1 MKQAI
6 QKGILRT
13 LLVALW
19 VGTCGR
25 AQVWGQS
32 SSTNN
37 SFNETKKSV
46 KIVHNPS
53 KWADENDEKKEWVEN
68 HPNGKLNNKLQ
79 ATFVYADTIYM
90 KKGKSITLT
99 LPDILPEKKGE
110 KTQMHINATTYQR
123 WYNYYTDGT
132 FATKKEGRP
141 HLLTRTPNNS
151 SYVNQQARQP
161 YLLQNG
167 YLGSPFTGKGNGW
180 NNVERTIFEMDF
192 YYPTDEEY
200 KKWDLNGQSINNNN
214 LYLVAVDVSNYTDGS
229 VNSNLNGLSEFT
241 EPTLS
246 HRVIFTI
253 FGVDDN
259 QTDPSEYEKTM
270 SSETFQGGNAD
281 NLDTKKY
288 WEEYDITYPLYHFSG
303 NTHELVALTKAANA
317 YAVPNGAD
325 NDETPLTVTLINGT
339 DSKISLAENDE
350 SKTTTT
356 VSGSSRI
363 FHLYYYGEKDMGSS
377 TSWIRSAGKDGC
389 TATLLVT
396 KTVNSKTYNLARYN
410 LTFEKSTIQLTQS
423 QLKILDEKQ
432 LPNTG
437 IDWSGWKELG
447 FRTPKYLDEHYEL
460 QNRISFDTPG
470 DTKTYIDKPSG
481 SWENSSY
488 GFFDGTDGRVSVD
501 NRPQWGYFAI
511 TNSYVENSRA
521 PSGDIAN
528 YGRDENTHHM
538 YIDASDHPGVIAR
551 LPFVADLCPGS
562 EILVSAMVLSV
573 ATGASNDGAMLFT
586 VMGVDANGGYTPI
599 HRYQTGQIYSRIS
612 TQNLPGADREWKQVF
627 FSFINHNLGY
637 KSYVLQI
644 ENNSASTAGGDMC
657 LDEIRVYSS
666 RPRVDANT
674 LRPICDPQSDR
685 RVQLFFPWGS
695 LVNNETEGT
704 EGIHD
709 LALCV
714 IDSLTYRKAR
724 IEGKEHVEA
733 LEESWVDLYP
743 NNNGKKICK
752 LTYNKEFSSND
763 VYDKD
768 NSNAIEGTD
777 GKISLHRM
785 ESPQKGM
792 AINLRGKF
800 VANRGYKI
808 LVTQSGGVGD
818 ISANSFPDPDNSECN
833 IIGEFALESQN
844 QIELNA
850 ELYGNADLCENQTY
864 NFKVRMR
871 AYNDKTGAFIGQ
883 VGDEDV
889 VFYDWFL
896 GPEEEFL
903 KENSN
908 YGNVSLKVALEKLR
922 AEYPTVD
929 NKMEEVKATGSFTDD
944 MLKLIKSYLMN
955 SSGNGQ
961 TKEGPKLILYQFSMD
976 LPISNPLNLV
986 VVPIKDDKIDS
997 KFPSGSLCWN
1007 YFPRTIVPVGKAPSV
1022 FVGFGDVKYPEYYK
1036 QVVRLG
1042 LKQIKATDNQPQRIK
1057 IPLRQTKPITG
1068 NGTMLIATDGK
1079 EGRPDNHL
1087 YLIDTNDPAY
1097 RKLFDGT
1104 SNDEYSY
1111 PIGTVEQLEASQ
1123 EKDKNYESYMYISF
1137 DLKGKL
1143 LQGERSDFRFTP
1155 HEGFHYVVAFHF
1167 MEKDQDTQFCSG
1179 REVLW
1184 LKVVPEYMR
1193 WTGNGQAETLKGDW
1207 SNRGN
1212 WARASRNEMNL
1223 NNATDVEYETYN
1235 SSTNGYAP
1243 MDFTNIILPRG
1254 KAISLLEPEYDD
1266 NLLIDP
1272 KSEHKILKLRSD
1284 ASTNGYRD
1292 MEFDLAVRTAPGS
1305 HQDYQYDCR
1314 TYYIH
1319 EVNQVHFEPSA
1330 EMLHAERLNYE
1341 KVWVD
1346 YELEKGRWYT
1356 LASPFLEGTMYAGD
1370 WYTDRNTAREGE
1382 IYFYDTFKS
1391 GLFPVFNEN
1400 ANSRI
1405 NPTVYQRNRSMDNT
1419 IYLDG
1424 EDKQQTAFIS
1434 GQWSSL
1440 YNDVTVSYDTTQWV
1454 EANMTKN
1461 SWFGFSVKVLDFTN
1475 NEGNRAL
1482 FRFPKADKN
1491 FTYYTY
1497 NKDGTLVSTGKS
1509 VGVSR
1514 AEATKL
1520 KVGEVAEVDK
1530 KTIDLRGSGFARYH
1544 LISNPFMAHLD
1555 MIKFFKENNAGLE
1568 SKYWLVTADNQD
1580 VAIENAK
1587 EEGWTL
1593 VEGTSAKIAPLQ
1605 SFFVKARGDYLATTV
1620 TFTSDMQ
1627 TLGETVLT
1635 KAEENPFT
1643 RAIPQIRITATEG
1656 GRESHAVIV
1665 YDGEALSSFVDS
1677 EDAELFLDS
1686 NLDQVPMVYTVAGTQ
1701 AVSINRTS
1709 DMSDLPLGIF
1719 SRSKGKLSLTFEG
1732 LDNFAEVSLYDARDR
1747 QERPL
1752 HEGSMVVVDSD
1763 SHGRYFLRVGEATA
1777 NEPLEDVDG
1786 GIRIFSAARGKV
1798 VVTSSSV
1805 PLRAVS
1811 LFGIDGKPVRLL
1823 TNLSSMSE
1831 VIELPEGL
1839 YVIHART
1846 DRSEKSEKV
1855 IIY

>member
-32 SSTNN
+32 SSANN
-37 SFNETKKSV
+37 SFNVTKSNV
-46 KIVHNPS
+46 TIVHKAS

-68 HPNGKLNNKLQ
+68 HPNGTLNKNLQ

-110 KTQMHINATTYQR
+110 KIQMHINATTYQR

-132 FATKKEGRP
+132 FATKSEGRP
-141 HLLTRTPNNS
+141 HLLTRTPNNP
-151 SYVNQQARQP
+151 SYVNQQAGQP

-167 YLGSPFTGKGNGW
+167 YLGSPFTGKGGGW
-180 NNVERTIFEMDF
+180 NNVGKTILEMDF

-200 KKWDLNGQSINNNN
+200 KSWNLNGQSINDNN

-229 VNSNLNGLSEFT
+229 VNNNLNGLSEFT

-303 NTHELVALTKAANA
+303 STHELVALTKAANA

-325 NDETPLTVTLINGT
+325 NDKTPLTVTLINGT
-339 DSKISLAENDE
+339 DSKISLAENDG

-363 FHLYYYGEKDMGSS
+363 FHLYYYGETGMGSS

-396 KTVNSKTYNLARYN
+396 KTVKGKTYNLARYN
-410 LTFEKSTIQLTQS
+410 LTFEKSAIQLTQN

-460 QNRISFDTPG
+460 QNRISFDTP
-470 DTKTYIDKPSG
+470 DNTDKYISNPSG

-488 GFFDGTDGRVSVD
+488 GFFDGTSERVSVD

-511 TNSYVENSRA
+511 TNSYVEDSRA

-528 YGRDENTHHM
+528 YGRDGNTHHM

-551 LPFVADLCPGS
+551 LPFEANLCPGS

-573 ATGASNDGAMLFT
+573 ATNSSNDGAMLFT
-586 VMGVDANGGYTPI
+586 VMGVDEKGGYTPI
-599 HRYQTGQIYSRIS
+599 HRYQTGQIYSRFS
-612 TQNLPGADREWKQVF
+612 AQNLPGANKEWKQVF
-627 FSFINHNLGY
+627 FSFINHNTNY
-637 KSYVLQI
+637 NSYVLQI

-695 LVNNETEGT
+695 LVNSGDEGT
-704 EGIHD
+704 GETKD

-714 IDSLTYRKAR
+714 IDTLTYRKAKN
-724 IEGKEHVEA
+724 EGKGYDEA
-733 LEESWVDLYP
+733 IKASWVDLYP
-743 NNNGKKICK
+743 NEGNTGKYICQ
-752 LTYNKEFSSND
+752 LTYNEAFSSND
-763 VYDKD
+763 VYDKES
-768 NSNAIEGTD
+768 SNAVEVN
-777 GKISLHRM
+777 GKIALHRM

-800 VANRGYKI
+800 IANRGYKI
-808 LVTQSGGVGD
+808 LVTQSGGTDD
-818 ISANSFPDPDNSECN
+818 ITENSFPDPDKPDCN

-850 ELYGNADLCENQTY
+850 ELYGDVDLCENQTY

-871 AYNDKTGAFIGQ
+871 AYDDKTGAFIGQ
-883 VGDEDV
+883 VSDEDV

-903 KENSN
+903 KENTT
-908 YGNVSLKVALEKLR
+908 YRVSLKEALEKLR

-929 NKMEEVKATGSFTDD
+929 NKMEEVKATESFTEN
-944 MLKLIKSYLMN
+944 MLNLIKSYLMN

-961 TKEGPKLILYQFSMD
+961 TKEGSKLILYQFSMD

-1042 LKQIKATDNQPQRIK
+1042 LKQIKETDNHAQKIK
-1057 IPLRQTKPITG
+1057 IPLRQTKPITAAAG
-1068 NGTMLIATDGK
+1068 LIATDGK

-1123 EKDKNYESYMYISF
+1123 EKDEKYESYMYISF

-1167 MEKDQDTQFCSG
+1167 MEKDQDTQHCPG

-1243 MDFTNIILPRG
+1243 MDFTNIILPKG
-1254 KAISLLEPEYDD
+1254 KAISLLKPEYDD
-1266 NLLIDP
+1266 NLLINKD
-1272 KSEHKILKLRSD
+1272 SEHRILKLRSD

-1292 MEFDLAVRTAPGS
+1292 MEFDLAVRTAPEVNQG
-1305 HQDYQYDCR
+1305 YQYDCR

-1330 EMLHAERLNYE
+1330 EMLHAERL
-1341 KVWVD
+1341 D
-1346 YELEKGRWYT
+1346 YK
-1356 LASPFLEGTMYAGD
+1356 
-1370 WYTDRNTAREGE
+1370 
-1382 IYFYDTFKS
+1382 
-1391 GLFPVFNEN
+1391 
-1400 ANSRI
+1400 
-1405 NPTVYQRNRSMDNT
+1405 
-1419 IYLDG
+1419 
-1424 EDKQQTAFIS
+1424 
-1434 GQWSSL
+1434 
-1440 YNDVTVSYDTTQWV
+1440 
-1454 EANMTKN
+1454 
-1461 SWFGFSVKVLDFTN
+1461 
-1475 NEGNRAL
+1475 
-1482 FRFPKADKN
+1482 
-1491 FTYYTY
+1491 
-1497 NKDGTLVSTGKS
+1497 
-1509 VGVSR
+1509 
-1514 AEATKL
+1514 
-1520 KVGEVAEVDK
+1520 
-1530 KTIDLRGSGFARYH
+1530 
-1544 LISNPFMAHLD
+1544 
-1555 MIKFFKENNAGLE
+1555 
-1568 SKYWLVTADNQD
+1568 
-1580 VAIENAK
+1580 
-1587 EEGWTL
+1587 
-1593 VEGTSAKIAPLQ
+1593 
-1605 SFFVKARGDYLATTV
+1605 
-1620 TFTSDMQ
+1620 
-1627 TLGETVLT
+1627 
-1635 KAEENPFT
+1635 
-1643 RAIPQIRITATEG
+1643 
-1656 GRESHAVIV
+1656 
-1665 YDGEALSSFVDS
+1665 
-1677 EDAELFLDS
+1677 
-1686 NLDQVPMVYTVAGTQ
+1686 
-1701 AVSINRTS
+1701 
-1709 DMSDLPLGIF
+1709 
-1719 SRSKGKLSLTFEG
+1719 
-1732 LDNFAEVSLYDARDR
+1732 
-1747 QERPL
+1747 
-1752 HEGSMVVVDSD
+1752 
-1763 SHGRYFLRVGEATA
+1763 
-1777 NEPLEDVDG
+1777 
-1786 GIRIFSAARGKV
+1786 
-1798 VVTSSSV
+1798 
-1805 PLRAVS
+1805 
-1811 LFGIDGKPVRLL
+1811 
-1823 TNLSSMSE
+1823 
-1831 VIELPEGL
+1831 
-1839 YVIHART
+1839 
-1846 DRSEKSEKV
+1846 
-1855 IIY
+1855 